1 MLVGLV
7 VAALL
12 AGCADEQS
20 PKVGVES
27 NSPIS
32 SPLLPKAADG
42 TDLAACTDAV
52 CEVEVK
58 SGDELK
64 IDAKFR
70 VDTVIVKA
78 IGEDAIALALKGS
91 AGGPNVEGRNVSS
104 SVRCVNG
111 NCSYTG
117 ELAVTTEN
125 PERIN
130 DVRVSLL
137 NVNDDRAILKL
148 AAR

>member
-1 MLVGLV
+1 M
-7 VAALL
+7 
-12 AGCADEQS
+12 
-20 PKVGVES
+20 ES
-27 NSPIS
+27 NSSIS

-104 SVRCVNG
+104 SVRCVND

-117 ELAVTTEN
+117 ELTVTTAG
-125 PERIN
+125 PGRIN
-130 DVRVSLL
+130 DIAVSLIDTGSGRG
-137 NVNDDRAILKL
+137 VLKL
-148 AAR
+148 APQ